1 MRVRERDREI
11 IRKLL
16 LTSLIQTNNKKKR
29 KETED
34 LNNIINKV
42 ELNDNTA
49 NFIPWKQK
57 IHKLS
62 F

>member
-49 NFIPWKQK
+49 NFIP
-57 IHKLS
+57 
-62 F
+62 